1 MRTGKLHSPRYLVR
15 AEGTRGPK
23 NRKLASVCSRA
34 PESNQLNVGP
44 YGRGAGVG
52 RGLGVGVGLGSAVA
66 VAVAVA
72 VGATVT
78 VGHDVGVAVDVAVAV
93 AVAVDVAVGVALG
106 PQGPIDSTVVEAA
119 PLTPPPATKPRALYT
134 PFAEPP
140 SWETLSGGPARQ
152 LSLPGL

>member
-1 MRTGKLHSPRYLVR
+1 MFARSVQ
-15 AEGTRGPK
+15 

-78 VGHDVGVAVDVAVAV
+78 VGHDVGVAVNVAVAV
-93 AVAVDVAVGVALG
+93 AVAVDVAVDVAVGVALG
-106 PQGPIDSTVVEAA
+106 AQGPIDSTVVEAA
-119 PLTPPPATKPRALYT
+119 PLTPPPATKPRALYK

>member
-1 MRTGKLHSPRYLVR
+1 MFARSVQ
-15 AEGTRGPK
+15 

-78 VGHDVGVAVDVAVAV
+78 VGHDVGVAVNVAVAV
-93 AVAVDVAVGVALG
+93 AVDVAVDVAVGVALG

>member
-1 MRTGKLHSPRYLVR
+1 MFARSVQ
-15 AEGTRGPK
+15 

-34 PESNQLNVGP
+34 PESSQLNVGP

-78 VGHDVGVAVDVAVAV
+78 VGHDVGVAVNVAVA
-93 AVAVDVAVGVALG
+93 VAVGVALG

-140 SWETLSGGPARQ
+140 SWETLSGGP
-152 LSLPGL
+152 